1 MKEIDKEVKG
11 LIRDLVSKRQKDMQ
25 LGSPAT
31 NDLLGLLL
39 ESNQVTSEEKEN
51 SERFRMTTEEVIEEC
66 RLFYFAGQETTSVL
80 LTWTMILL
88 SVHQD
93 WQARARKEVLQ
104 VFGEGCP
111 NNEGLSQLKVVSV
124 YLILSFTCV

>member
-11 LIRDLVSKRQKDMQ
+11 LLRDLVSKRQKDMQ
-25 LGSPAT
+25 LGIPAN

-51 SERFRMTTEEVIEEC
+51 PERFRMTTEEVIEEC
-66 RLFYFAGQETTSVL
+66 RLFYFAGQETSSVL

-111 NNEGLSQLKVVSV
+111 DYAGLSQLKVVSV